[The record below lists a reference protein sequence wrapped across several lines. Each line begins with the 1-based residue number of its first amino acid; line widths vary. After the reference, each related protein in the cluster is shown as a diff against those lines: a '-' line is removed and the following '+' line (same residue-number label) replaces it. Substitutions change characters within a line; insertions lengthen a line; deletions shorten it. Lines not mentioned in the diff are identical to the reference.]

1 MTDIRVFSF
10 TQRLILDPATQ
21 SISVIHAGPPGPP
34 GMGSGGGGG
43 GDITVLD
50 EDNFASDSPV
60 NPPSQQSTKAY
71 ILARGYQ
78 NASQVNALIL
88 ASSASMTITY
98 SGSWPSA
105 AGVPSG
111 KTVLW
116 IQPNV
121 GGSAPPAGGRP
132 GRAPGDLVFIRQ
144 S

>member
-1 MTDIRVFSF
+1 MSDIRVLAR
-10 TQRLILDPATQ
+10 TQRLVLDPATQ
-21 SISVIHAGPPGPP
+21 AISVINAGPIGPR
-34 GMGSGGGGG
+34 GLGTGG
-43 GDITVLD
+43 GDGDIVVLD

-78 NASQVNALIL
+78 TASQVNALIL
-88 ASSASMTITY
+88 ASAATYTITY
-98 SGSWPSA
+98 SGTWPSA
-105 AGVPSG
+105 AGIPAG
-111 KTVLW
+111 KTVMW

-132 GRAPGDLVFIRQ
+132 GRAPGDLVYIRQ